1 PFVSINC
8 GAIPRELLESEL
20 FGYEPGSFTGAS
32 NKGRMGKFELADGG
46 SIFLDEIGEMPM
58 DMQVKL
64 LRVIQDRKLT
74 RIGGNHVFDLDV
86 RVIAATDKDL
96 FEQCKNG
103 RFREDL
109 YYRINVL
116 HVNLPPL
123 RERKEDITELIH
135 YFINKLNIKM
145 NKDIMDISQAAM
157 AKIMSYSWPGNIR
170 ELENTVERA
179 VNLCGGA
186 IIGEEDIFIE
196 NLREER
202 CIDSTD
208 AEGRHKN
215 TDIISESEIEPLED
229 VEKRAIERA
238 LNISG
243 GNITITA
250 NLLKVTR
257 NTIYNKMKKYNLSGE

>member
-1 PFVSINC
+1 
-8 GAIPRELLESEL
+8 
-20 FGYEPGSFTGAS
+20 
-32 NKGRMGKFELADGG
+32 
-46 SIFLDEIGEMPM
+46 
-58 DMQVKL
+58 
-64 LRVIQDRKLT
+64 
-74 RIGGNHVFDLDV
+74 
-86 RVIAATDKDL
+86 
-96 FEQCKNG
+96 
-103 RFREDL
+103 
-109 YYRINVL
+109 
-116 HVNLPPL
+116 L

-145 NKDIMDISQAAM
+145 NKDIMDISQTAM

-179 VNLCGGA
+179 VNLCNGG

-202 CIDSTD
+202 HTYLTD
-208 AEGRHKN
+208 AEGGHKN
-215 TDIISESEIEPLED
+215 MDIISENEIEPLED